1 MRQAGRGLGRS
12 AARIAFPLS
21 RVVPV
26 QWMLNLIA
34 RRHDLKARQ
43 RAGVSSYKVSS
54 ET

>member
-12 AARIAFPLS
+12 AARIAFPLF

-34 RRHDLKARQ
+34 RRHDL
-43 RAGVSSYKVSS
+43 
-54 ET
+54 